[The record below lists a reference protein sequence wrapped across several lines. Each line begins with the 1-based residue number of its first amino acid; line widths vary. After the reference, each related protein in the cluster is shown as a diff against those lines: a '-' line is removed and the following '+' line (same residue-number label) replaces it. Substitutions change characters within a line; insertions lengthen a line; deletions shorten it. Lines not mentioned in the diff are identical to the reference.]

1 MIATLV
7 RRLGGLGL
15 AFGLACGLLASPATA
30 PEVRAAAPDLTIVA
44 DATYTVQ
51 PEQHRVRVNLNLVL
65 TNHLKDTVT
74 KRYFF
79 DRAFLAVLPGTSG
92 FKFSW
97 DGKGTPEVH
106 VSKKTADYTLLRLD
120 LGQRLFSGKSA
131 TYKLRFDLVDPGGEP
146 TRDVRIGETL
156 ASFPVW
162 AFATDSTSGGSVK
175 VIFPAGFDV
184 DVEAGEVPEPST
196 APDGRVVFTSGELDE
211 PLSFFAYLVG
221 DRPGAYAERS
231 LEVSVGG
238 APVDVTVRAWPDDAA
253 WLNRVSDL
261 VERALPELARQIGMD
276 WRLDGPLVVQEAAS
290 RSTGGYAGLFDP
302 AERRVEVAYY
312 AEDDVVL
319 HELAHA
325 WFNGSLLADRWAN
338 EGFASA
344 YAAETMASLGLPST
358 VDELTEG
365 MIDARIPLNAWGP
378 IGREETAT
386 EDYAYV
392 TSLDVAQAAVGLA
405 GPAVM
410 PGVWADAAARI
421 GAYQP
426 PAGQGLEP
434 ETVDGPPD
442 WRGLLDLLEEHSGQ
456 SFEAEWRRYVVR
468 DTDMPLLDAR
478 RDARARYQEILDA
491 AGDWHLPRTIR
502 DAMRAWQFDVAT
514 QLLHDADRILAQRTE
529 IGDAATGSG
538 LTPPATLETAF
549 ELRDGFATAS
559 AEATAELEVIERFDA
574 AVATR
579 PAEPDVLQVLGMWGA
594 TPEADLARAR
604 DLFAA
609 GDLAAATDAAGAA
622 ASVWF
627 SAEDVGRGRLVS
639 LGALVLALLLAI
651 ALFVGWLRGRRRR
664 RRRFAA
670 HPIAGD
676 PYATLAATP
685 EPATPAAIGDEGR
698 RGVDPD

>member
-1 MIATLV
+1 
-7 RRLGGLGL
+7 
-15 AFGLACGLLASPATA
+15 
-30 PEVRAAAPDLTIVA
+30 
-44 DATYTVQ
+44 
-51 PEQHRVRVNLNLVL
+51 
-65 TNHLKDTVT
+65 
-74 KRYFF
+74 
-79 DRAFLAVLPGTSG
+79 
-92 FKFSW
+92 
-97 DGKGTPEVH
+97 
-106 VSKKTADYTLLRLD
+106 
-120 LGQRLFSGKSA
+120 
-131 TYKLRFDLVDPGGEP
+131 
-146 TRDVRIGETL
+146 
-156 ASFPVW
+156 
-162 AFATDSTSGGSVK
+162 
-175 VIFPAGFDV
+175 
-184 DVEAGEVPEPST
+184 
-196 APDGRVVFTSGELDE
+196 VVFTRGELDK

-231 LEVSVGG
+231 LQVSVGG
-238 APVDVTVRAWPDDAA
+238 APVDVTIRAWPDDEV

-312 AEDDVVL
+312 ADDDVVL

-386 EDYAYV
+386 EDYAYL

-405 GPAVM
+405 GSAVM
-410 PGVWADAAARI
+410 PGVWADAAGRI

-426 PAGQGLEP
+426 PAGSLEP
-434 ETVDGPPD
+434 ELVDGPPD
-442 WRGLLDLLEEHSGQ
+442 WRGLLDLLEARSGQ
-456 SFEAEWRRYVVR
+456 SFADEWRRCVVR
-468 DTDMPLLDAR
+468 DTDLPLLDAR
-478 RDARARYQEILDA
+478 RDARARYGEILDA

-514 QLLHDADRILAQRTE
+514 QLLDDADRILAQRTE
-529 IGDAATGSG
+529 IGDAAAASG
-538 LTPPATLETAF
+538 LTPPASLEAAF

-559 AEATAELEVIERFDA
+559 AEATAELEAIARYDA

-579 PAEPDVLQVLGMWGA
+579 PASPTSSRCLACGA
-594 TPEADLARAR
+594 RRPKPTWPALVISSPPATSPRR
-604 DLFAA
+604 PAA
-609 GDLAAATDAAGAA
+609 GPLPRSGSAPRTSARTAGQPG
-622 ASVWF
+622 
-627 SAEDVGRGRLVS
+627 SACARPVPGDRPVRRLVARPTS
-639 LGALVLALLLAI
+639 PPAPI
-651 ALFVGWLRGRRRR
+651 RRPPDRRRPVRYTR
-664 RRRFAA
+664 R
-670 HPIAGD
+670 H
-676 PYATLAATP
+676 P
-685 EPATPAAIGDEGR
+685 EPATPVSASGGT